1 MIMNINIYANYI
13 HILIN
18 EYMISLKQIIFWY
31 IIKDIR
37 HVKGQRLY
45 LDRISEL
52 PLIIIIQQ

>member
-1 MIMNINIYANYI
+1 MNIDIYANYI

-37 HVKGQRLY
+37 HVKGQRLH
-45 LDRISEL
+45 LDRILEL
-52 PLIIIIQQ
+52 PSIIIVQQ